1 MTLQTNGTGL
11 VTVSNVSIHF
21 TAYPQAASDPASAY
35 TGYFHS
41 NDEELNA
48 VWYAG
53 AYTNQICQIEADSG
67 NSLVHL
73 GVVNAAN
80 NDSFLTT
87 WYNNCMSLFVRRK
100 QIGIDA
106 GRYNHQR
113 HCRFRRRC

>member
-1 MTLQTNGTGL
+1 MTLQTNGTGPISI
-11 VTVSNVSIHF
+11 SNVSIHF
-21 TAYPQAASDPASAY
+21 TAYPQAARDPTSAY

-53 AYTNQICQIEADSG
+53 AYTNQICQIDSDYG

-73 GVVNAAN
+73 GVINAAN

-87 WYNNCMSLFVRRK
+87 WYNNCISQNARQRRL
-100 QIGIDA
+100 
-106 GRYNHQR
+106 Y
-113 HCRFRRRC
+113 

>member
-1 MTLQTNGTGL
+1 MTLQTNGTGAVSL
-11 VTVSNVSIHF
+11 SNVIIHY
-21 TAYPQAASDPASAY
+21 TAYPQAATDLSSAY

-53 AYTNQICQIEADSG
+53 AYTNQICHITPDSG

-73 GVVNAAN
+73 GTISSAN

-87 WYNNCMSLFVRRK
+87 WYNNCMNNMLPSS
-100 QIGIDA
+100 
-106 GRYNHQR
+106 
-113 HCRFRRRC
+113 